1 MEPDPL
7 SLTILTAGLHLV
19 YTIVLWFIVL
29 LSIFYLA
36 IVNVAEVAFF
46 RLSAKEL
53 NQIKKRNKPNYKRV
67 LRLVEK
73 PKRLLSSLY
82 LAQLFFIVTATIA
95 CYLALK
101 DLSVPQLLSSVI
113 DHTVLYAVYDTVFI
127 IIITLLLLLLG
138 IVIPRV
144 HAANSKFSL
153 SLFAAN
159 FMGPIDF
166 VFGGLGNSLAD
177 STQFLL
183 SKMGLSH
190 TKEMTTEELQE
201 AIEDGRNHA
210 ATIEEVNI
218 FKSIL
223 KFDEIQVKQI
233 MKPRMDVTALN
244 AEYNVRKVKE
254 IIADLGYSRMPVF
267 EEHLDK
273 IIGIIHTKDLLP
285 HTDNESFDWKSVM
298 RPAVYVPETKYAESL
313 LKEFQQSRNHIAIV
327 VDEFGGTSGLVTL
340 EDIMEEIIGDIQD
353 EFDDD
358 DIVAKKINETT
369 YLFEGKTSINDAC
382 RFASLAV
389 DTFDE
394 VKGES
399 DSIAGLVL
407 ELAGKFPMVNERVSH
422 EQFQFTVL
430 SLEGKR
436 IQKIKMYIQPI
447 END

>member
-1 MEPDPL
+1 MEADPL
-7 SLTILTAGLHLV
+7 PLIILAADLHLI
-19 YTIVLWFIVL
+19 YTIALWLIVFISL
-29 LSIFYLA
+29 FFLA
-36 IVNVAEVAFF
+36 IVNIAEVAFF

-53 NQIKKRNKPNYKRV
+53 NQIKKRNQPNYKRV
-67 LRLVEK
+67 LRLIEK
-73 PKRLLSSLY
+73 PKSLLASLY
-82 LAQLFFIVTATIA
+82 LSQLLFIITCTIGA
-95 CYLALK
+95 YLALSGLDIIGK
-101 DLSVPQLLSSVI
+101 LSNLL
-113 DHTVLYAVYDTVFI
+113 HTTMVGTLYDTVFVVLIALVILLFGI
-127 IIITLLLLLLG
+127 I
-138 IVIPRV
+138 IPRV
-144 HAANSKFSL
+144 HAANSVFSL

-166 VFGGLGNSLAD
+166 VFGRLGNVLLTNTS
-177 STQFLL
+177 FLL

-201 AIEDGRNHA
+201 AIEEGRNHA

-233 MKPRMDVTALN
+233 MKPRLDVMALN
-244 AEYNVRKVKE
+244 AEFNVKE
-254 IIADLGYSRMPVF
+254 VKDIIIEHGYSRMPVF

-273 IIGIIHTKDLLP
+273 IIGIFHTKDLLP
-285 HTDNESFDWKSVM
+285 HTDVDDFDWKSVM
-298 RPAVYVPETKYAESL
+298 RAAVYVPETKYAESL

-340 EDIMEEIIGDIQD
+340 EDIMEEIIGEIQD

-358 DIVAKKINETT
+358 DIVAKKINATT

-389 DTFDE
+389 DTFDN

-399 DSIAGLVL
+399 DSMAGLVL
-407 ELAGKFPMVNERVSH
+407 ELAGKFPLVNERITH
-422 EQFQFTVL
+422 NQYQFTVL

-436 IQKIKMYIQPI
+436 IQKIKMYIQPT